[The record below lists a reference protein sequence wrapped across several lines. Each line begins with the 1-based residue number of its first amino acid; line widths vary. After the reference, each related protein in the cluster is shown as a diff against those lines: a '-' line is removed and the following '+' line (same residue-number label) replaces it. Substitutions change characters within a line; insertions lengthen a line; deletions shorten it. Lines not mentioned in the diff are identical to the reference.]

1 MIIGNSF
8 VIIGNSSSGRQ
19 ITLYSK
25 LAIELYSYN
34 NIFKNLFKEKKL
46 VKIWSAK

>member
-1 MIIGNSF
+1 MGSIHCEDHRSKFF
-8 VIIGNSSSGRQ
+8 VIIGNSSPGRQ

-34 NIFKNLFKEKKL
+34 NIFKNLFKEK
-46 VKIWSAK
+46 